1 MVKRFEQTGVLTP
14 VDVRTGG
21 VQALQQEARS
31 LSGLSQSFAR
41 FEEQRRQKKAD
52 EAFQAGRVAHAKGET
67 DKKEET
73 FFGGI
78 EAKSFN
84 RGLRAGYE
92 ADLSNDNRE
101 ELARIE
107 RENGTDSAAYSEAVT
122 AQRVALQQNVD
133 PAVLPDVMER
143 FDTYSTAGLIRVQ
156 DAQARADNARNQDS
170 VNAQIESLGNEA
182 AVFARNGDPE
192 SSAQRLLEAS
202 QAVEN
207 AVTAGFMSQ
216 KDGDDA
222 FRELNREATEQS
234 IRNEFD
240 GIIESQGFDAAFDEL
255 DKRSKK
261 VPGGWTPDEWDAF
274 IADEQADINRA
285 LSRQLK
291 QTKQTATEI
300 KKEADFSD
308 IEARI
313 KGDDRV
319 VVNEKAVDSY
329 YQERVLPLVQN
340 LPPEQKNTVI
350 TSFVDRTKVIPLGL
364 RNEVSSFIRSGNPEL
379 MSEAVTLT
387 DRLDEVP
394 GAGEI
399 VNTNE
404 RVFAKLAVDLSANLE
419 PNEAVRLARQA
430 TDPKD
435 KARVDTVN
443 QQLKDIKDK
452 ATVYQEA
459 AQGIFTSFW
468 GTDPS
473 FDAIT
478 SAKMGKEYGD
488 LFESYRRSGADEAQA
503 AELAKGGIQ
512 RNWGEWQ
519 NRVMKYPPATYY
531 EVEGDSSYVMDQLVK
546 DVKSENL
553 FGFSVSKDNI
563 ILVPNEETARGAS
576 IGQPTYGVTV
586 IDDNGQM
593 IPLENMWKP
602 DSQAE
607 IDRIKNENVSQSKAR
622 RIKILQDQA
631 EDMETIKAL
640 QKASKDIG
648 FTPEN
653 VQKFLGG
660 GE

>member
-1 MVKRFEQTGVLTP
+1 MVKRFEQTGVLSP
-14 VDVRTGG
+14 VDLRTGG

-41 FEEQRRQKKAD
+41 FEDQRRQKKAD
-52 EAFQAGRVAHAKGET
+52 EAFQAGRQAHAKGET
-67 DKKEET
+67 EKKEET

-78 EAKSFN
+78 EAKAFN

-107 RENGTDSAAYSEAVT
+107 RENGTDSQAYSDAVT
-122 AQRVALQQNVD
+122 AHRAALQQNVD
-133 PAVLPDVMER
+133 PAILPDVLER

-156 DAQARADNARNQDS
+156 DAQAKADNARNMES
-170 VNAQIESLGNEA
+170 VEAQIESLGNES

-207 AVTAGFMSQ
+207 AVTAGFMSKQ
-216 KDGDDA
+216 EGEAK

-240 GIIESQGFDAAFDEL
+240 GIIDSQGFDAAFDEL

-261 VPGGWTPDEWDAF
+261 VPRGWTPDEWDAF

-291 QTKQTATEI
+291 QTTQNAKEI
-300 KKEADFSD
+300 KKQADFAD
-308 IEARI
+308 IESRI
-313 KGDDRV
+313 NGNDRV
-319 VVNEKAVDSY
+319 VVDEKAVDAY
-329 YQERVLPLVQN
+329 YQERVMPLVQN
-340 LPPEQKNTVI
+340 LPPEQKNVVI
-350 TSFVDRTKVIPLGL
+350 TSFVDRTKVMPLGL

-379 MSEAVTLT
+379 MAEAVTLT

-399 VNTNE
+399 VNPSE

-419 PNEAVRLARQA
+419 PSEAIRLARQA

-435 KARVDTVN
+435 QARIETVN
-443 QQLKDIKDK
+443 QQLKEMKDK
-452 ATVYQEA
+452 TTTYQEA

-468 GTDPS
+468 GSDPS

-488 LFESYRRSGADEAQA
+488 LFESYRRSGADDSQA
-503 AELAKGGIQ
+503 ADLAKGGIQ

-519 NRVMKYPPATYY
+519 NRVMKYPPSTYY

-546 DVKSENL
+546 DVKSESM
-553 FGFSVSKDNI
+553 FGFPVTKGNI
-563 ILVPNEETARGAS
+563 ILVPDKETARGAT

-586 IDDNGQM
+586 IDDNGQL
-593 IPLENMWKP
+593 IPLEKMWRP
-602 DSQAE
+602 DKQAE
-607 IDRIKNENVSQSKAR
+607 IDRIKSENAKQAKER
-622 RIKILQDQA
+622 RIRQLK
-631 EDMETIKAL
+631 ETAARQEINIPKG
-640 QKASKDIG
+640 K
-648 FTPEN
+648 
-653 VQKFLGG
+653 LGG
-660 GE
+660 LGVDR

>member
-1 MVKRFEQTGVLTP
+1 MVKRFDQTGVLAT
-14 VDVRTGG
+14 VDLRTGG

-41 FEEQRRQKKAD
+41 FEQQRRQKKAE
-52 EAFQAGRVAHAKGET
+52 EAFQEGRQAHARGET
-67 DKKEET
+67 EKKEET

-78 EAKSFN
+78 EAKAFN

-101 ELARIE
+101 MLAKIE
-107 RENGTDSAAYSEAVT
+107 RENGTDSQAYADAVAAHR
-122 AQRVALQQNVD
+122 QALQQEVD
-133 PAVLPDVMER
+133 PAVLPDVLER

-156 DAQARADNARNQDS
+156 DAQAKADRSRNIES

-192 SSAQRLLEAS
+192 AAAQRMLEAS

-207 AVTAGFMSQ
+207 AVTAGFMS
-216 KDGDDA
+216 KEEGETA

-255 DKRSKK
+255 DKRSKR
-261 VPGGWTPDEWDAF
+261 VPKGWTPDEWDAF

-291 QTKQTATEI
+291 QTKQTAAEI

-319 VVNEKAVDSY
+319 VVNEKAVDAY

-350 TSFVDRTKVIPLGL
+350 TSFVDRTKVVPLGL

-379 MSEAVTLT
+379 MAEAVTLA

-399 VNTNE
+399 VNTGE

-419 PNEAVRLARQA
+419 PNEAIRLARQA

-435 KARVDTVN
+435 KARIDTVN
-443 QQLKDIKDK
+443 QQLKEMKDK
-452 ATVYQEA
+452 ATTYQEA
-459 AQGIFTSFW
+459 AKGIFTSFW
-468 GTDPS
+468 GSDPS

-478 SAKMGKEYGD
+478 LAKMGKEYGD
-488 LFESYRRSGADEAQA
+488 LFESYRRAGADESGAE
-503 AELAKGGIQ
+503 ELAKGVIQ
-512 RNWGEWQ
+512 RNWGEWEG
-519 NRVMKYPPATYY
+519 RVMKYPPSTYY
-531 EVEGDSSYVMDQLVK
+531 DVEGDSSYVMDQLVK
-546 DVKSENL
+546 DVKSESL
-553 FGFSVSKDNI
+553 FGFPVTRENI
-563 ILVPNEETARGAS
+563 ILVPNEESARGAT
-576 IGQPTYGVTV
+576 IGQPSYGVTV
-586 IDDNGQM
+586 IDENGQL
-593 IPLENMWKP
+593 IPLEKMWRP
-602 DSQAE
+602 DRQAE
-607 IDRIKNENVSQSKAR
+607 IDRIKAENVKQAKER
-622 RIKILQDQA
+622 RISQLKRSAARQ
-631 EDMETIKAL
+631 EV
-640 QKASKDIG
+640 DIPVG
-648 FTPEN
+648 
-653 VQKFLGG
+653 KLGG
-660 GE
+660 LGIDR